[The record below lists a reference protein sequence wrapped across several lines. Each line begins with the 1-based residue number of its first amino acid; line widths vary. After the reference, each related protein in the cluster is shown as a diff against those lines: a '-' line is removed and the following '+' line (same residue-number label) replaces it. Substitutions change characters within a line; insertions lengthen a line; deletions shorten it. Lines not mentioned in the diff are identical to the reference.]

1 MNAFDR
7 SFLTEQ
13 IKLIA
18 GTDEVGRGP
27 LAGPVVAA
35 SVIFPVNTRIRGV
48 KDSKLLTEE
57 EREKL
62 LPKILDKVLACSV
75 SVISHREID
84 RINILQASLLA
95 MSTAIKRLKVKP
107 ELILIDG
114 NKTFF
119 SDIPC
124 VPIID
129 GDAKSFS
136 IAAASI
142 IAKVARDRIMKRL
155 SPKFPQYLWFSNKGY
170 ATPEHIEAIKIYGP
184 SILHRKT
191 FLSKILTEQ
200 IELEFEPALPAS
212 TDDYLLSG

>member
-1 MNAFDR
+1 MNSFDR
-7 SFLTEQ
+7 SFLRDN

-35 SVIFPVNTRIRGV
+35 SIIFPENTRMRGV

-57 EREKL
+57 ERERL
-62 LPKILDKVLACSV
+62 LPRIMERAVTYSV
-75 SVISHREID
+75 AVVSHGEID

-95 MSTAIKRLKVKP
+95 MSTAIKRLKVTP
-107 ELILIDG
+107 DLILVDG
-114 NKTFF
+114 NKVFGG
-119 SDIPC
+119 SIPAL
-124 VPIID
+124 PIID

-142 IAKVARDRIMKRL
+142 IAKVTRDRIMKRL
-155 SPKFPQYLWFSNKGY
+155 CPKFPHYNWSSNKGY
-170 ATPEHIEAIKIYGP
+170 ATREHIEAIKTYGP
-184 SILHRKT
+184 SVLHRKT

-200 IELEFEPALPAS
+200 MVFEFEEELVS
-212 TDDYLLSG
+212 

>member
-1 MNAFDR
+1 VNSFDR
-7 SFLTEQ
+7 SFLRDH

-18 GTDEVGRGP
+18 GTDEAGRGP

-35 SVIFPVNTRIRGV
+35 SIIFPENTRIYKV

-62 LPKILDKVLACSV
+62 LPRILGRALTYSV
-75 SVISHREID
+75 AVVSHGEID

-95 MSTAIKRLKVKP
+95 MSTAIKRLKITP
-107 ELILIDG
+107 DLILVDG
-114 NKTFF
+114 NKVFGGN
-119 SDIPC
+119 IPAL
-124 VPIID
+124 PIID

-142 IAKVARDRIMKRL
+142 IAKVTRDRIMKRL
-155 SPKFPQYLWFSNKGY
+155 CLKFPHYNWSSNKGY
-170 ATPEHIEAIKIYGP
+170 ATREHIEALKIYGP
-184 SILHRKT
+184 CVLHRKT

-200 IELEFEPALPAS
+200 MVFEFEKELIEEK
-212 TDDYLLSG
+212 

>member
-1 MNAFDR
+1 MNAFDK
-7 SFLTEQ
+7 SFLTEH

-35 SVIFPVNTRIRGV
+35 AVIFPENMRIRGV

-62 LPKILDKVLACSV
+62 LPKILSKALACSV
-75 SVISHREID
+75 AVISHREID

-95 MSTAIKRLKVKP
+95 MSIAIKRLKIKP

-119 SDIPC
+119 SNIPC
-124 VPIID
+124 IPIID

-155 SPKFPQYLWFSNKGY
+155 SLKFPQYLWANNKGY
-170 ATPEHIEAIKIYGP
+170 ATPEHVEAIKTYGTCFF
-184 SILHRKT
+184 HRKT
-191 FLSKILTEQ
+191 FLSKILYEQ
-200 IELEFEPALPAS
+200 TELEFELVEMETEAS
-212 TDDYLLSG
+212 EK

>member
-7 SFLTEQ
+7 TYLRND

-18 GTDEVGRGP
+18 GTDEAGRGP

-35 SVIFPVNTRIRGV
+35 SVIFPENTRMYGV
-48 KDSKLLTEE
+48 KDSKLLTEG

-62 LPKILDKVLACSV
+62 LPKILNRALAYSV
-75 SVISHREID
+75 AVVSHGEID
-84 RINILQASLLA
+84 RINILQASLFA
-95 MSTAIKRLKVKP
+95 MSTAIKRLKIKP
-107 ELILIDG
+107 NLILIDG
-114 NKTFF
+114 NKVFF

-124 VPIID
+124 LPIID

-142 IAKVARDRIMKRL
+142 IAKVTRDRIMKRL
-155 SPKFPQYLWFSNKGY
+155 CPKFPVYNWSSNKGY
-170 ATPEHIEAIKIYGP
+170 ATREHIEAIKNYGP
-184 SILHRKT
+184 CILHRKT

-200 IELEFEPALPAS
+200 TEFEFEEELVRQ
-212 TDDYLLSG
+212 Y

>member
-1 MNAFDR
+1 MNKFDK
-7 SFLTEQ
+7 SFLTEH

-35 SVIFPVNTRIRGV
+35 SVIFPENTRIRGV

-62 LPKILDKVLACSV
+62 LPKILNKALACSV
-75 SVISHREID
+75 AVVSHREID

-95 MSTAIKRLKVKP
+95 MSTAIKRLKIKP
-107 ELILIDG
+107 DLILIDG
-114 NKTFF
+114 NKAFY
-119 SDIPC
+119 SEIPAI
-124 VPIID
+124 PIID

-155 SPKFPQYLWFSNKGY
+155 SPRFPHYLWCSNKGY
-170 ATPEHIEAIKIYGP
+170 ATPEHIEAIRTFGP
-184 SILHRKT
+184 CIFHRKT
-191 FLSKILTEQ
+191 FLSRILTEQ
-200 IELEFEPALPAS
+200 TEFEFEEEFIV
-212 TDDYLLSG
+212 